1 MERNSKIHNGIL
13 LLAPAYHMNVYIN
26 VQMNVHRNVYTNIHK
41 DTSLAATGA
50 LAHRLQRLQN
60 PKWPPGGPKMADGVW
75 KGVYP

>member
-1 MERNSKIHNGIL
+1 MRSEHVECEHFGERNSKIHNGIL

-50 LAHRLQRLQN
+50 LAHRLQRRTS
-60 PKWPPGGPKMADGVW
+60 
-75 KGVYP
+75 